1 MVGDYEAEDL
11 TQEVFIKV
19 SQSLGDFRSE
29 SQLSTWIYRIASNA
43 AIDRLRSRPYRAE
56 SGSVALVDASDIDT
70 ADNAAEERPDRALIR
85 KEMNECISGL
95 IDTLPEDY
103 RIVIMLSEIGGFQ
116 NREIADR
123 LCISI
128 ENVKIRLHR
137 ARKHLKEL
145 MERSCTLYRDDRNEL
160 ACDRKIISLKFR

>member
-1 MVGDYEAEDL
+1 
-11 TQEVFIKV
+11 
-19 SQSLGDFRSE
+19 
-29 SQLSTWIYRIASNA
+29 LSTWIYRIASNA
-43 AIDRLRSRPYRAE
+43 AIVRLRSRPYRAE
-56 SGSVALVDASDIDT
+56 SGSVAIVDVSDIDT
-70 ADNAAEERPDRALIR
+70 ADNTAEERPDRALIR

-123 LCISI
+123 LGISI

-137 ARKHLKEL
+137 ARKQLKEL

-160 ACDRKIISLKFR
+160 ACDRKIIGLKFR